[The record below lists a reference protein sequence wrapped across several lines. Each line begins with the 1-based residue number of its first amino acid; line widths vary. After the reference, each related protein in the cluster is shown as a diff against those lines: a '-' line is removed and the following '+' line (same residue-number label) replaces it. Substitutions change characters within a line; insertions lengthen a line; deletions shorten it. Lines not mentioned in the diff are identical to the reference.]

1 MSTAAKRESAE
12 DSYKPIRTILVSQP
26 QPERSPFARLEQ
38 KYGLQIDWRPF
49 IEVKGLTEKEFR
61 KERIRPDE
69 YSAIIFTSKLG
80 IEHFFRICKAMRIE
94 MHQDTKYYCMT
105 EAIANYLQ
113 KFIVYRKRK
122 VFFGQRTIQDLAPTL
137 KKHRSK
143 EKFLLP
149 TSNLGSEY
157 VSQYLNEN
165 EFDWTPA
172 LMYRTVSADLSD
184 LEDVFYDVLIFY
196 SPLGIDSLY
205 ENFPTFKQLE
215 TRLAVAGRKTTK
227 ACEDNGLTVNI
238 QPEPPKVPSMEMAL
252 ENYLKVSNKV
262 G

>member
-1 MSTAAKRESAE
+1 MAAESLSQPE
-12 DSYKPIRTILVSQP
+12 QYKPVRTILVSQP
-26 QPERSPFARLEQ
+26 EPERSPFAKLEE
-38 KYGLQIDWRPF
+38 KYDLKIDWRPF

-61 KERIRPDE
+61 KERVRPDE
-69 YSAIIFTSKLG
+69 FTAIIFTSKLA
-80 IEHFFRICKAMRIE
+80 IEHFFRLCKALRIE
-94 MHQDTKYYCMT
+94 MSQDTKYYCMT

-149 TSNLGSEY
+149 TGNLGSEF
-157 VSQYLNEN
+157 VAQYLDDNK
-165 EFDWTPA
+165 FDWTPA

-184 LEDVFYDVLIFY
+184 LESVFYDVLIFY

-205 ENFPTFKQLE
+205 ENFPEFKQRG
-215 TRLAVAGRKTTK
+215 TRLAVAGRKTTAAVEK
-227 ACEDNGLTVNI
+227 HGLTVHI
-238 QPEPPKVPSMEMAL
+238 APDPPRVPSMGMAL
-252 ENYLKVSNKV
+252 ENYLKKSNPR
-262 G
+262 

>member
-1 MSTAAKRESAE
+1 MAAASENTKKAL
-12 DSYKPIRTILVSQP
+12 KPVRTILVSQHE
-26 QPERSPFARLEQ
+26 PERNPFARLEK
-38 KYGLQIDWRPF
+38 KYDLKIDWRPF

-69 YSAIIFTSKLG
+69 FSAIIFTSKLA
-80 IEHFFRICKAMRIE
+80 IEHFFRLCKAMRIE
-94 MHQDTKYYCMT
+94 MSQETKYYCMT

-149 TSNLGSEY
+149 TGNLGSEF
-157 VSQYLNEN
+157 VSAYLDEN
-165 EFDWTPA
+165 KFDWTPA

-184 LEDVFYDVLIFY
+184 LEEVFYDILIFY

-205 ENFPTFKQLE
+205 ENFPTFEQKE

-227 ACEDNGLTVNI
+227 ACEDNGLVVDI
-238 QPEPPKVPSMEMAL
+238 APEPPKVPSMEMAL
-252 ENYLKVSNKV
+252 DNYLKESNA
-262 G
+262 

>member
-1 MSTAAKRESAE
+1 MNTAAKSTKKE
-12 DSYKPIRTILVSQP
+12 DTFKPVRTILVSQP

-38 KYGLQIDWRPF
+38 KYDLKIDWRPF

-61 KERIRPDE
+61 KERVRPDE
-69 YSAIIFTSKLG
+69 FSAIIFTSKLA
-80 IEHFFRICKAMRIE
+80 IEHFFRLCKALRIE
-94 MHQDTKYYCMT
+94 MSQETKYYCMT

-149 TSNLGSEY
+149 TGNLGSEF
-157 VSQYLNEN
+157 VSAYLEN
-165 EFDWTPA
+165 NNFDWTPA
-172 LMYRTVSADLSD
+172 LMYRTVSSDLSD
-184 LEDVFYDVLIFY
+184 LENVFYDILIFY

-205 ENFPTFKQLE
+205 ENFPTFEQKD
-215 TRLAVAGRKTTK
+215 TRLAVAGSKTTK
-227 ACEDNGLTVNI
+227 ACEERNLMVNI
-238 QPEPPKVPSMEMAL
+238 YPEPPKVPSMEMAL
-252 ENYLKVSNKV
+252 DNYLKISNK
-262 G
+262 

>member
-1 MSTAAKRESAE
+1 MSTAVESE
-12 DSYKPIRTILVSQP
+12 TMKDTFKPVKTILVSQP
-26 QPERSPFARLEQ
+26 QPERSPFARLEK
-38 KYGLQIDWRPF
+38 KYDLQIDWRPF
-49 IEVKGLTEKEFR
+49 IEVKGLEEREFR

-69 YSAIIFTSKLG
+69 FSAIIFTSKQA
-80 IEHFFRICKAMRIE
+80 IEHFFRLCKAMRIE
-94 MHQDTKYYCMT
+94 MSQDTKYYCMT

-149 TSNLGSEY
+149 TGNLGSKF
-157 VSQYLNEN
+157 VSAYLDDNK
-165 EFDWTPA
+165 FDWTPA

-184 LEDVFYDVLIFY
+184 LENVFYDVLIFY

-205 ENFPTFKQLE
+205 ENFPTFQQKE
-215 TRLAVAGRKTTK
+215 TRMAVAGRKTTK
-227 ACEDNGLTVNI
+227 ACQDQGLEVDI
-238 QPEPPKVPSMEMAL
+238 SPDPPKVPSMEMAL
-252 ENYLKVSNKV
+252 ENYLKQSN

>member
-1 MSTAAKRESAE
+1 MSSAAESATKQKTF
-12 DSYKPIRTILVSQP
+12 KPVKTILVSQP
-26 QPERSPFARLEQ
+26 QPERSPFSRLEK
-38 KYGLQIDWRPF
+38 KYDLKIDWRPF

-69 YSAIIFTSKLG
+69 FSAIIFTSKLS
-80 IEHFFRICKAMRIE
+80 IEHFFRLCKALRIE
-94 MHQDTKYYCMT
+94 MSQETKYYCMT

-137 KKHRSK
+137 KKHKSK

-149 TSNLGSEY
+149 TSNLGSEF
-157 VSQYLNEN
+157 VSKYLNDN

-172 LMYRTVSADLSD
+172 LMYRTVAADLSD
-184 LEDVFYDVLIFY
+184 LENVFYDILIFY

-205 ENFPTFKQLE
+205 ENFPTFQQKE

-227 ACEDNGLTVNI
+227 ACEDRGLTVNI
-238 QPEPPKVPSMEMAL
+238 APEPPKVPSMEMAL
-252 ENYLKVSNKV
+252 DNYLKVSNL
-262 G
+262 

>member
-1 MSTAAKRESAE
+1 MSTAADSESNKQ
-12 DSYKPIRTILVSQP
+12 DLKPVRTILVSQP
-26 QPERSPFARLEQ
+26 QPERSPFARLEK
-38 KYGLQIDWRPF
+38 KYDLKIDWRPF

-69 YSAIIFTSKLG
+69 FSAIIFTSKQA
-80 IEHFFRICKAMRIE
+80 IEHFFRLCKAMRIE
-94 MHQDTKYYCMT
+94 MSQETKYYCMT

-149 TSNLGSEY
+149 TGNLGAAF
-157 VSQYLNEN
+157 VSKYMDDNN
-165 EFDWTPA
+165 FDWQPA
-172 LMYRTVSADLSD
+172 LMYRTVSSDLSD
-184 LEDVFYDVLIFY
+184 LENVFYDILIFY

-205 ENFPTFKQLE
+205 ENFPTFEQKD
-215 TRLAVAGRKTTK
+215 TRLAVAGSKTTK
-227 ACEDNGLTVNI
+227 ACVDRGLTVNI
-238 QPEPPKVPSMEMAL
+238 APEPPKVPSMEMAL
-252 ENYLKVSNKV
+252 DNYLKHSNL
-262 G
+262 

>member
-1 MSTAAKRESAE
+1 MAAESQMPQE
-12 DSYKPIRTILVSQP
+12 SYKPVRTILVSQP
-26 QPERSPFARLEQ
+26 EPDRSPFARLEQ
-38 KYGLQIDWRPF
+38 KYDLKIDWRPF

-69 YSAIIFTSKLG
+69 YSAIIFTSKLA
-80 IEHFFRICKAMRIE
+80 IEHFFRLCKALRID
-94 MHQDTKYYCMT
+94 MSQDTKYYCMT

-149 TSNLGSEY
+149 TGNLGSEF
-157 VSQYLNEN
+157 VSQYLTEN
-165 EFDWTPA
+165 DFNWTPA

-205 ENFPTFKQLE
+205 ENFPDFKQKD
-215 TRLAVAGRKTTK
+215 TRMAVAGRKTT
-227 ACEDNGLTVNI
+227 AAVERHGLRVDI
-238 QPEPPKVPSMEMAL
+238 APDPPRVPSMGMAL
-252 ENYLKVSNKV
+252 ENYLKKSNPK
-262 G
+262 

>member
-1 MSTAAKRESAE
+1 M
-12 DSYKPIRTILVSQP
+12 KPIRTILVSQP
-26 QPERSPFARLEQ
+26 QPVKSPFARLEE
-38 KYGLQIDWRPF
+38 KYNLQIDWRPF

-61 KERIRPDE
+61 KERVRPDE
-69 YSAIIFTSKLG
+69 FTAIIFTSKLS
-80 IEHFFRICKAMRIE
+80 IEHFFRLCKALRIE
-94 MHQDTKYYCMT
+94 MSQETKYYCMT

-149 TSNLGSEY
+149 TSNVGSQF
-157 VSQYLNEN
+157 VSAYLDEN
-165 EFDWTPA
+165 KFDWQPA

-184 LEDVFYDVLIFY
+184 LEEVFYDVLIFY

-205 ENFPTFKQLE
+205 ENFPTFQQKD
-215 TRLAVAGRKTTK
+215 TRMAVAGRKTTAAAEK
-227 ACEDNGLTVNI
+227 HGLEVDI
-238 QPEPPKVPSMEMAL
+238 APDPPKVPSMEMAL
-252 ENYLKVSNKV
+252 ENYLKVSNK
-262 G
+262 

>member
-1 MSTAAKRESAE
+1 MSMAAESE
-12 DSYKPIRTILVSQP
+12 SKETFKPVRTILVSQP
-26 QPERSPFARLEQ
+26 QPERSPFARLEK
-38 KYGLQIDWRPF
+38 KYDLRIDWRPF

-69 YSAIIFTSKLG
+69 FSAIIFTSKQA
-80 IEHFFRICKAMRIE
+80 IEHFFRLCKAMRIE
-94 MHQDTKYYCMT
+94 MSQETKYYCMT

-149 TSNLGSEY
+149 TGNLGSKF
-157 VSQYLNEN
+157 VSAYLDEN
-165 EFDWTPA
+165 KFDWTPA
-172 LMYRTVSADLSD
+172 LMYRTISSDLSD
-184 LEDVFYDVLIFY
+184 LENVFYDVLIFY

-205 ENFPTFKQLE
+205 ENFPGYQQKE
-215 TRLAVAGRKTTK
+215 TRMAVAGRKTTK
-227 ACEDNGLTVNI
+227 ACEDHGLKVNI
-238 QPEPPKVPSMEMAL
+238 APEPPKVPSMEMAL
-252 ENYLKVSNKV
+252 DNYLKQSNV
-262 G
+262 

>member
-1 MSTAAKRESAE
+1 MAA
-12 DSYKPIRTILVSQP
+12 DSQPSQDSFKPVRTILVSQP
-26 QPERSPFARLEQ
+26 EPERSPFAKLEE

-69 YSAIIFTSKLG
+69 YSAVIFTSKLA
-80 IEHFFRICKAMRIE
+80 IEHFFRLCKALRIE
-94 MHQDTKYYCMT
+94 MSQETKYYCMT

-122 VFFGQRTIQDLAPTL
+122 VFYGQRTIQDLAPTL

-149 TSNLGSEY
+149 TGNLGSEF
-157 VSQYLNEN
+157 VSQYLDEN
-165 EFDWTPA
+165 NFNWTPA
-172 LMYRTVSADLSD
+172 LMYLTVPADLSD
-184 LEDVFYDVLIFY
+184 LENVFYDVIIFY

-205 ENFPTFKQLE
+205 ENFPDFQQKD
-215 TRLAVAGRKTTK
+215 TRLAVAGRKTTAAVEK
-227 ACEDNGLTVNI
+227 HGLTVNI
-238 QPEPPKVPSMEMAL
+238 APNPPEVPSMGMAL
-252 ENYLKVSNKV
+252 ENYLKKSNKKD
-262 G
+262 

>member
-1 MSTAAKRESAE
+1 MAAASENPKKALN
-12 DSYKPIRTILVSQP
+12 PVRTILVSQP
-26 QPERSPFARLEQ
+26 QPERSPFARLEK
-38 KYGLQIDWRPF
+38 KYDLQVDWRPF

-61 KERIRPDE
+61 KERVRPDE
-69 YSAIIFTSKLG
+69 FSAIIFTSKLA
-80 IEHFFRICKAMRIE
+80 IEHFFRLCKSMRIE
-94 MHQDTKYYCMT
+94 MSQDTKYYCMT

-149 TSNLGSEY
+149 TGNLGSEF
-157 VSQYLNEN
+157 VSAYLNEN
-165 EFDWTPA
+165 KFDWTPT
-172 LMYRTVSADLSD
+172 LMYKTVSADLSD
-184 LEDVFYDVLIFY
+184 LEEVFYDVLIFY

-205 ENFPTFKQLE
+205 ENFPTFEQKD

-227 ACEDNGLTVNI
+227 ACQDQGLMVNI
-238 QPEPPKVPSMEMAL
+238 APEPPKVPSMEMAL
-252 ENYLKVSNKV
+252 DNYLKESNT
-262 G
+262 

>member
-1 MSTAAKRESAE
+1 MAAESQYPQ
-12 DSYKPIRTILVSQP
+12 DTFKPVRTILVSQP
-26 QPERSPFARLEQ
+26 EPERSPFAKLEE
-38 KYGLQIDWRPF
+38 KYGLKIDWRPF
-49 IEVKGLTEKEFR
+49 IEVKGLSEKEFR

-69 YSAIIFTSKLG
+69 YTAIIFTSKLA
-80 IEHFFRICKAMRIE
+80 IEHFFRLCKALRIE
-94 MHQDTKYYCMT
+94 MSQDTKYYCMT

-149 TSNLGSEY
+149 TGNLGSEF
-157 VSQYLNEN
+157 VSQYLEEN
-165 EFDWTPA
+165 NFDWTPA

-205 ENFPTFKQLE
+205 ENFPDFKQKD
-215 TRLAVAGRKTTK
+215 TRLAVAGRKTTAAVEK
-227 ACEDNGLTVNI
+227 HGLTVNI
-238 QPEPPKVPSMEMAL
+238 APNPPAVPSMGMAL
-252 ENYLKVSNKV
+252 EHYLKKSNPK
-262 G
+262 

>member
-1 MSTAAKRESAE
+1 MHMAAETDTQKETF
-12 DSYKPIRTILVSQP
+12 KPVKTILVSQP
-26 QPERSPFARLEQ
+26 QPERSPFVRLEK
-38 KYGLQIDWRPF
+38 KYDLQIDWRPF
-49 IEVKGLTEKEFR
+49 IEVKGLEEKEFR

-69 YSAIIFTSKLG
+69 FSAIIFTSKLS
-80 IEHFFRICKAMRIE
+80 IEHFFRLCKAMRIE
-94 MHQDTKYYCMT
+94 MSQETKYYCMT

-149 TSNLGSEY
+149 TGNLGSEF
-157 VSQYLNEN
+157 VSTYLDEN
-165 EFDWTPA
+165 KFDWTPA

-184 LEDVFYDVLIFY
+184 LEEVYYDVLVFY
-196 SPLGIDSLY
+196 SPLGIISLF
-205 ENFPTFKQLE
+205 ENFPTFTQKD

-227 ACEDNGLTVNI
+227 ACEEYSLNVNI
-238 QPEPPKVPSMEMAL
+238 APEPPEVPSMEMAL
-252 ENYLKVSNKV
+252 ENYLKKSN

>member
-1 MSTAAKRESAE
+1 MPQE
-12 DSYKPIRTILVSQP
+12 SYKPVRTILVSQP
-26 QPERSPFARLEQ
+26 EPDRSPFARLEQ
-38 KYGLQIDWRPF
+38 KYDLKIDWRPF

-69 YSAIIFTSKLG
+69 YSAIIFTSKLA
-80 IEHFFRICKAMRIE
+80 IEHFFRLCKALRID
-94 MHQDTKYYCMT
+94 MSQDTKYYCMT

-149 TSNLGSEY
+149 TGNLGSEF
-157 VSQYLNEN
+157 VSQYLTEN
-165 EFDWTPA
+165 DFNWTPA

-205 ENFPTFKQLE
+205 ENFPDFRQKD
-215 TRLAVAGRKTTK
+215 TRLAVAGRKTT
-227 ACEDNGLTVNI
+227 AAVERHGLQVNI
-238 QPEPPKVPSMEMAL
+238 APDPPRVPSMGMAL
-252 ENYLKVSNKV
+252 ENYLKKSNPQ
-262 G
+262 

>member
-1 MSTAAKRESAE
+1 MSTAANSESKKQ
-12 DSYKPIRTILVSQP
+12 DLKPVRTILVSQP
-26 QPERSPFARLEQ
+26 QPERSPFSRLEK
-38 KYGLQIDWRPF
+38 KYDLKIDWRPF

-69 YSAIIFTSKLG
+69 FSAIIFTSKQA
-80 IEHFFRICKAMRIE
+80 IEHFFRLCKAMRIE
-94 MHQDTKYYCMT
+94 MSQETKYYCMT

-149 TSNLGSEY
+149 TGNLGAAF
-157 VSQYLNEN
+157 VSKYLDDNN
-165 EFDWTPA
+165 FDWQPA
-172 LMYRTVSADLSD
+172 LMYQTVSSDLSD
-184 LEDVFYDVLIFY
+184 LEDVFYDILIFY

-205 ENFPTFKQLE
+205 ENFPTFEQKD
-215 TRLAVAGRKTTK
+215 TRLAVAGSKTTQ
-227 ACEDNGLTVNI
+227 ACLDRGLTVNI
-238 QPEPPKVPSMEMAL
+238 APDPPKVPSMEMAL
-252 ENYLKVSNKV
+252 DNYLKQSNL
-262 G
+262 

>member
-1 MSTAAKRESAE
+1 MAAESQPSQ
-12 DSYKPIRTILVSQP
+12 DTYKPVRTILVSQP
-26 QPERSPFARLEQ
+26 EPERSPFAKLEE

-69 YSAIIFTSKLG
+69 YSAVIFTSKLA
-80 IEHFFRICKAMRIE
+80 IEHFFRLCKALRIE
-94 MHQDTKYYCMT
+94 MSQETKYYCMT

-122 VFFGQRTIQDLAPTL
+122 VFYGQRTIQDLAPTL

-149 TSNLGSEY
+149 TGNLGSEF
-157 VSQYLNEN
+157 VSQYLDEN
-165 EFDWTPA
+165 NFNWTPA
-172 LMYRTVSADLSD
+172 LMYLTVPADLSD
-184 LEDVFYDVLIFY
+184 LTDVFYDVIIFY

-205 ENFPTFKQLE
+205 ENFPDFQQKD
-215 TRLAVAGRKTTK
+215 TRLAVAGRKTTAAVEK
-227 ACEDNGLTVNI
+227 HGLTVNI
-238 QPEPPKVPSMEMAL
+238 APNPPEVPSMGMAL
-252 ENYLKVSNKV
+252 ENYLKKSNKKD
-262 G
+262 

>member
-1 MSTAAKRESAE
+1 MSTATLKTTEKE
-12 DSYKPIRTILVSQP
+12 LVKKPVKTILVSQP
-26 QPERSPFARLEQ
+26 EPERNPFARLQ
-38 KYGLQIDWRPF
+38 KKYDLQIDWRPF
-49 IEVKGLTEKEFR
+49 IEVQGLSEKEFR

-69 YSAIIFTSKLG
+69 FSAIIFTSKLA
-80 IEHFFRICKAMRIE
+80 IEHFFRLCKELRIE
-94 MHQDTKYYCMT
+94 MSQDTKYYCMT

-149 TSNLGSEY
+149 TNNLGSQY
-157 VSQYLNEN
+157 VSKYLTDN

-172 LMYRTVSADLSD
+172 QMYRTVSSDLSD
-184 LEDVFYDVLIFY
+184 LEEVYYDVLVFY

-205 ENFPTFKQLE
+205 ENFPDFEQKD
-215 TRLAVAGRKTTK
+215 TRLAVAGSKTTK
-227 ACEDNGLTVNI
+227 ACEDHGLVVNI
-238 QPEPPKVPSMEMAL
+238 KPAPPKVPSMEMAL
-252 ENYLKVSNKV
+252 ENYLKESNA
-262 G
+262 